1 MYKGDMFNTFCHEVY
16 DIFGY
21 NTKWWAFYLLFFSSL
36 SKQQDQS
43 CRGLGVLLY
52 KFAGFLT
59 LFRYIKF
66 KKIGE
71 KQRDKTNNSA
81 VFCKGLLQGTF
92 F

>member
-1 MYKGDMFNTFCHEVY
+1 MKGICLIYLVMRVY
-16 DIFGY
+16 NIFGY
-21 NTKWWAFYLLFFSSL
+21 NTKLMGFLPSFFSPL
-36 SKQQDQS
+36 FEQQDQS
-43 CRGLGVLLY
+43 CKGFGFLVY
-52 KFAGFLT
+52 KIIGFLT